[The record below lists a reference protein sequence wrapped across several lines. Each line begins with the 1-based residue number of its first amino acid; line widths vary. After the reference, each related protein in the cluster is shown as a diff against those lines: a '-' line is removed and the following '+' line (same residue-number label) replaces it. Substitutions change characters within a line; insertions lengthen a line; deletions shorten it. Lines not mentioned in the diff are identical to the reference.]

1 MDVVLE
7 DVVLED
13 VVLEVKAILL
23 KQQPQTTMF
32 ALKTSW
38 VGYLPAYSIKKSDKV
53 CFTLKRS
60 YKVCFTLKRSY
71 KVCFTLKRSYKVCF
85 TFLYDF
91 FDGTEER
98 IGFLCLIKLNSP

>member
-1 MDVVLE
+1 M

-71 KVCFTLKRSYKVCF
+71 KVCFT
-85 TFLYDF
+85 FLYDF

>member
-71 KVCFTLKRSYKVCF
+71 KVCFT
-85 TFLYDF
+85 FLYDF